1 MMTQTF
7 RGKTLFD
14 AKRNAFRELGEGA
27 VIVTTRNVR
36 KTGIAGLLGS
46 DEFEV
51 SATIASEPTTS
62 LSIATPAAM
71 RPQGPFNAQV
81 YLNEP
86 VKKNDEVAG
95 LRAELRGEIRSIKGQ
110 MAKAVTA
117 SSNDDLFEEVSTL
130 REILEE
136 MQSALPKND
145 EVTSALNAAGIEG
158 TAASLLAR
166 AVRRV
171 DDGETSANARLRE
184 AVAELARTTEWA
196 LTVDEPT
203 LIALVGPS
211 GVGKTTTAA
220 KLAAQAKLQGRS
232 VMFVAADSFRVG
244 AVDQLE
250 RYAELLDTDFAVAT
264 GAEDLDEILTQ
275 ATADVVIVDTA
286 GRGAPANDAVE
297 HRLAM
302 QVEGRRRHVLLC
314 LSAST
319 RAVDAERMTR
329 AFSTAR
335 PTALVVTK
343 LDETSSPAGIV
354 HACAC
359 SKLSVSTL
367 CFGQRVPEDIAQATT
382 NALVDYVV
390 PAESGIKK

>member
-1 MMTQTF
+1 KATQT
-7 RGKTLFD
+7 
-14 AKRNAFRELGEGA
+14 
-27 VIVTTRNVR
+27 
-36 KTGIAGLLGS
+36 
-46 DEFEV
+46 
-51 SATIASEPTTS
+51 
-62 LSIATPAAM
+62 
-71 RPQGPFNAQV
+71 
-81 YLNEP
+81 
-86 VKKNDEVAG
+86 
-95 LRAELRGEIRSIKGQ
+95 
-110 MAKAVTA
+110 
-117 SSNDDLFEEVSTL
+117 SNDDLFEEVSTL
-130 REILEE
+130 REMLEE
-136 MQSALPKND
+136 MQSALPKSDDVMN
-145 EVTSALNAAGIEG
+145 VLTAAGIEG
-158 TAASLLAR
+158 TAASVLAR

-171 DDGETSANARLRE
+171 DDGQTSANTRLRE
-184 AVAELARTTEWA
+184 AVAELAKTTEWA
-196 LTVDEPT
+196 LAVDEPT
-203 LIALVGPS
+203 VIALVGPS

-232 VMFVAADSFRVG
+232 VMFVAADTFRVG
-244 AVDQLE
+244 AIEQLE

-264 GAEDLDEILTQ
+264 GADDLDEILTQ

-302 QVEGRRRHVLLC
+302 EVAGRRRHVLLC

-343 LDETSSPAGIV
+343 LDETSTPAGIV

-359 SKLSVSTL
+359 SRLPVSTL

-390 PAESGIKK
+390 PAEAGIKK